1 MYPNNTISGEGKE
14 KGKRKTAAKGDFF
27 RQIKF
32 QLYAILFNEE
42 EKEKKTKKNIER
54 EQEEEEEEAKW
65 WQKKNQ
71 VLTKFFLPS
80 SFYLVKRTDTRR
92 KYKESEH
99 KLPNGSN

>member
-42 EKEKKTKKNIER
+42 EKEKRKNIER
-54 EQEEEEEEAKW
+54 EQEEEEEEEA
-65 WQKKNQ
+65 
-71 VLTKFFLPS
+71 
-80 SFYLVKRTDTRR
+80 
-92 KYKESEH
+92 KES
-99 KLPNGSN
+99 NAY